1 MFHDGNNFPY
11 SDVIIVCG
19 ASSSSQGRVMD
30 IISLSPITER
40 RVVRCPPAKY
50 WNPPPPE
57 WVKRGVSKVDI
68 FNYFQFSKKKHFYHT
83 REYLRG
89 LITYNYQVTTS
100 CPERGKLNLSVK
112 ALRVFG
118 SHGREIVEYRPK
130 NFFSLKRKR
139 IIQTACSATVRSK
152 DAFNVSN
159 LSNYLY
165 IINYIIYYIS
175 NFKWNISNIIS
186 KCVQ

>member
-30 IISLSPITER
+30 IISLI
-40 RVVRCPPAKY
+40 
-50 WNPPPPE
+50 
-57 WVKRGVSKVDI
+57 I
-68 FNYFQFSKKKHFYHT
+68 NYFQFSKKKHFYHT

-175 NFKWNISNIIS
+175 NFK
-186 KCVQ
+186 